1 MSSSKLKKFNTMDSG
16 QRSLL
21 KKIMSQMNLGS
32 FDLGGNSTFKAGQNF
47 NRQML
52 DPNSQAYQNLEAP
65 YRRQYQEETVPRI
78 AEAFSAYD
86 AQDSS
91 AFRQSMGRSAED
103 LEMNIAGQKQSAM
116 SNAAQSML
124 QYSQAPGNIYQ
135 SLINTALGSQSY
147 GYQQVPGTK
156 GWGPNLFGMMSN
168 LGGQAAGQWGMNQMS
183 QMNQPQANS
192 QVQYSD
198 VYNGLGG

>member
-1 MSSSKLKKFNTMDSG
+1 MDSG
-16 QRSLL
+16 QRNLL
-21 KKIMSQMNLGS
+21 KQIMKNLNLGS
-32 FDLGGNSTFKAGQNF
+32 FDFDKNKSYQAGLDF

-91 AFRQSMGRSAED
+91 AFRQSLGRSAED

-147 GYQQVPGTK
+147 GYQQVPGTQ
-156 GWGPNLFGMMSN
+156 GFFVRSRSLVSIDLITPFWSFFCSL
-168 LGGQAAGQWGMNQMS
+168 
-183 QMNQPQANS
+183 
-192 QVQYSD
+192 
-198 VYNGLGG
+198 VYRSTFFSFSACPLIPPIGITYL

>member
-1 MSSSKLKKFNTMDSG
+1 MDSG
-16 QRSLL
+16 QRNLL
-21 KKIMSQMNLGS
+21 KQIMKNLNLGS
-32 FDLGGNSTFKAGQNF
+32 FDFDKNKSYQAGLDF

-91 AFRQSMGRSAED
+91 AFRQSLGRSAED

-147 GYQQVPGTK
+147 GYQQVPGTQ
-156 GWGPNLFGMMSN
+156 GWGPNLFGMASN
-168 LGGQAAGQWGMNQMS
+168 LGGQYAGQWGMNKLS